1 MDPLPTGKKNRLV
14 EINEAAEDVL
24 YHKQHI
30 ISLQS
35 QANTFRE
42 GMRVYR
48 KERADLV
55 STSGADTSVSEDG
68 NEWQDNGRWLAVANI
83 FVKLQDKA
91 AVEYLNEGK
100 ATVEACSESEGR
112 KRRTAARRLA
122 EIDPDVTEIPAG
134 TLQFLLA
141 ERKLPQEPSGK

>member
-1 MDPLPTGKKNRLV
+1 
-14 EINEAAEDVL
+14 
-24 YHKQHI
+24 
-30 ISLQS
+30 
-35 QANTFRE
+35 
-42 GMRVYR
+42 MRVYR
-48 KERADLV
+48 KERSDSV

-68 NEWQDNGRWLAVANI
+68 NEWQENGRWLAVANI